1 MKYDD
6 IIHQSRPRSLS
17 HQAMS
22 ILDRAAQFMPF
33 SALSGHAEGTAE
45 VARVTEPRK
54 ELSEDAI
61 AHLNRQ
67 FSILENTKGE
77 QPEIA
82 ITYFIPDALK
92 SGGQYTTIVGK
103 IKKFDHYMQRIIMS
117 QGSEIPICDISGIE
131 ISRVSDCSV

>member
-6 IIHQSRPRSLS
+6 IIHLSRPQSLS
-17 HQAMS
+17 NQPMP

-33 SALSGHAEGTAE
+33 AALSGHAEGTAE
-45 VARVTEPRK
+45 VARTTEPRK

-61 AHLNRQ
+61 AYLNNQ
-67 FSILENTKGE
+67 LSLLENIKGE
-77 QPEIA
+77 QPEIS

-103 IKKFDHYMQRIIMS
+103 LKKFDNYTQSIIMS
-117 QGSEIPICDISGIE
+117 QGEQIPICDITDIQIE
-131 ISRVSDCSV
+131 AKPTVEV

>member
-6 IIHQSRPRSLS
+6 IIHLSRPQSLS
-17 HQAMS
+17 HPPMP

-33 SALSGHAEGTAE
+33 AALSGHAEGTAE
-45 VARVTEPRK
+45 VARTTEQRI

-61 AHLNRQ
+61 AHLNNQ
-67 FSILENTKGE
+67 LSVLENIKGE
-77 QPEIA
+77 QPEIS

-103 IKKFDHYMQRIIMS
+103 LKKFDHYTQSIIMS
-117 QGSEIPICDISGIE
+117 HGEEIPICDIAGIE
-131 ISRVSDCSV
+131 IARASDSGV